1 MFKSLLAAVA
11 LTIGLAS
18 AAVAHEGVHRHH
30 HHLRHHIQPW
40 SSPDPQPGPPS
51 DPPDI
56 FGSPLAAIRSI
67 MHRQA
72 ASTPVV
78 SRPYSGE
85 GGRLEMEHA

>member
-40 SSPDPQPGPPS
+40 SSLDPQPGPPS

-56 FGSPLAAIRSI
+56 FWSPAGGNPIHYA
-67 MHRQA
+67 Q
-72 ASTPVV
+72 T
-78 SRPYSGE
+78 SGFYA
-85 GGRLEMEHA
+85 GR